1 MADSTQSI
9 QATLR
14 ALPSLAGP
22 FPPSDLDHLPDT
34 PHDAFRIWLSHAI
47 SENVKEPHAMTLSTV
62 DTEGQPDAR
71 VLILKDLDDRGW
83 HFAISADSAKGQQ
96 MAASPKVALSFYWP
110 QLGRQVRLRGSAV
123 ALSEA
128 ESAQSFTGRS
138 TSARATAAA
147 SRQSQVLGSTDELRG
162 SLEEARKLVRENP
175 DFVMPAWRACVVQ
188 PDTVEFWQG
197 ASDRMHERL
206 QYLRGADDDTWEKRR
221 LWP

>member
-14 ALPSLAGP
+14 ELPSLAGP
-22 FPPSDLDHLPDT
+22 LPPSELDHLPDT
-34 PHDAFRIWLSHAI
+34 PQDAIQIWLSHAI
-47 SENVKEPHAMTLSTV
+47 SEKVKEPHAMTLSTV
-62 DTEGQPDAR
+62 DPEGQPDAR

-83 HFAISADSAKGQQ
+83 HFAISADSAKGRQ

-128 ESAQSFTGRS
+128 ESAQSFRGRS
-138 TSARATAAA
+138 AGARATAAA
-147 SRQSQVLGSTDELRG
+147 SRQSQVLGGADELRG
-162 SLEEARKLVRENP
+162 RLGEARRLVRESP
-175 DFVMPAWRACVVQ
+175 DFVLPAWRACVVR
-188 PDTVEFWQG
+188 PDAVEFWQG

-206 QYLRGADDDTWEKRR
+206 QYVRGADGDAWEKRR